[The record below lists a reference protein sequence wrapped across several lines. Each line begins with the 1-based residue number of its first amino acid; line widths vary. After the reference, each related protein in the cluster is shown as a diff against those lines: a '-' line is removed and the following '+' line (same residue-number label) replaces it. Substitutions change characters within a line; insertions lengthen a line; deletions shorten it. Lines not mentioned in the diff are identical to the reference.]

1 MEIFDPTISPVK
13 ESISYAPRPKDLNGL
28 RVGLIE
34 NTKHNSAV
42 LLLRIAERLKE
53 RFGMEM
59 VLINR
64 KRSAGDHV
72 TEDVIE
78 DLKEKADFVIA
89 GIGVKLPESPSINQ
103 FWNHLQSGRSVLSY
117 IPPSRFHNEWH

>member
-1 MEIFDPTISPVK
+1 MEIFDPTIPPVK

-34 NTKHNSAV
+34 NSKHNSDV
-42 LLLRIAERLKE
+42 LLLKIFERLQE

-64 KRSAGDHV
+64 KKSAADHV
-72 TEDVIE
+72 TNNVIM

-89 GIGVKLPESPSINQ
+89 GIGD
-103 FWNHLQSGRSVLSY
+103 
-117 IPPSRFHNEWH
+117 

>member
-1 MEIFDPTISPVK
+1 
-13 ESISYAPRPKDLNGL
+13 
-28 RVGLIE
+28 VGLVE

-64 KRSAGDHV
+64 KKSAGDHV
-72 TEDVIE
+72 TDNAIM

-89 GIGVKLPESPSINQ
+89 GIGD
-103 FWNHLQSGRSVLSY
+103 
-117 IPPSRFHNEWH
+117 

>member
-1 MEIFDPTISPVK
+1 MEIFDPTIPPVK

-64 KRSAGDHV
+64 KPSAGDHV

-89 GIGVKLPESPSINQ
+89 GIGD
-103 FWNHLQSGRSVLSY
+103 
-117 IPPSRFHNEWH
+117 

>member
-13 ESISYAPRPKDLNGL
+13 ESIFYAPRPKDLDGL

-53 RFGMEM
+53 QFGMEM

-78 DLKEKADFVIA
+78 DLKAKADFVIA
-89 GIGVKLPESPSINQ
+89 GIGD
-103 FWNHLQSGRSVLSY
+103 
-117 IPPSRFHNEWH
+117 

>member
-1 MEIFDPTISPVK
+1 MEIFDTTIPPVK

-34 NTKHNSAV
+34 NSKHNSDV
-42 LLLRIAERLKE
+42 LLLKIFERLQE

-64 KRSAGDHV
+64 KKSAADHV
-72 TEDVIE
+72 TNNVIM

-89 GIGVKLPESPSINQ
+89 GIGD
-103 FWNHLQSGRSVLSY
+103 
-117 IPPSRFHNEWH
+117 

>member
-1 MEIFDPTISPVK
+1 MSIEIFDPTISPVK
-13 ESISYAPRPKDLNGL
+13 ESISCAPRPKDLNGL

-34 NTKHNSAV
+34 NTKHNSAA

-53 RFGMEM
+53 RFGIEM
-59 VLINR
+59 VLIDR
-64 KRSAGDHV
+64 KSSAGAHV

-89 GIGVKLPESPSINQ
+89 GIGD
-103 FWNHLQSGRSVLSY
+103 
-117 IPPSRFHNEWH
+117 

>member
-34 NTKHNSAV
+34 NTKHNSDV

-53 RFGMEM
+53 RFGIEM
-59 VLINR
+59 VLITR
-64 KRSAGDHV
+64 KKSAGDHV
-72 TEDVIE
+72 TDTVIM
-78 DLKEKADFVIA
+78 DLKGKADFVIA
-89 GIGVKLPESPSINQ
+89 GIGD
-103 FWNHLQSGRSVLSY
+103 
-117 IPPSRFHNEWH
+117 